1 MMKNQKALQFK
12 NINHYIGIFL
22 IIFHLFGV
30 YFIRFSQYSDYVV
43 NLTSF
48 NLIACFLIFFLLNKK
63 LLLNIWAIII
73 IVFGM
78 IVEIIGV
85 QTNLLFGTYS
95 YGDILGL
102 KVFDVPLAIGFNWL
116 VLSICSRDFI
126 SIFNLGTKAKFIL
139 AAIFLVIID
148 LIIEPVAVSLDFW
161 QWEGG
166 VIPLYNYLSW
176 LLIAIVIQIVLFKA
190 KIETNR
196 LFSFYYLFVQLIF
209 FSLLLIFQ

>member
-1 MMKNQKALQFK
+1 MKNQKALQFK

-30 YFIRFSQYSDYVV
+30 YFIRFSHYSDYVV

-126 SIFNLGTKAKFIL
+126 SIFNLGTKAKVIL

-166 VIPLYNYLSW
+166 VVPLYNYFSW

-209 FSLLLIFQ
+209 FSLLLIFH

>member
-95 YGDILGL
+95 YGDIL
-102 KVFDVPLAIGFNWL
+102 D
-116 VLSICSRDFI
+116 
-126 SIFNLGTKAKFIL
+126 
-139 AAIFLVIID
+139 
-148 LIIEPVAVSLDFW
+148 
-161 QWEGG
+161 
-166 VIPLYNYLSW
+166 
-176 LLIAIVIQIVLFKA
+176 
-190 KIETNR
+190 
-196 LFSFYYLFVQLIF
+196 
-209 FSLLLIFQ
+209 

>member
-1 MMKNQKALQFK
+1 
-12 NINHYIGIFL
+12 
-22 IIFHLFGV
+22 
-30 YFIRFSQYSDYVV
+30 
-43 NLTSF
+43 
-48 NLIACFLIFFLLNKK
+48 
-63 LLLNIWAIII
+63 
-73 IVFGM
+73 M

-85 QTNLLFGTYS
+85 QTNLLFGTYL

-126 SIFNLGTKAKFIL
+126 SIFNLSTNAKIIFS
-139 AAIFLVIID
+139 AIFLVLID

-176 LLIAIVIQIVLFKA
+176 LVIAIVIQIVLFKA

-196 LFSFYYLFVQLIF
+196 LFSFYYLFVQFIF

>member
-1 MMKNQKALQFK
+1 MKNQKALQFK

-30 YFIRFSQYSDYVV
+30 YFIRLSQYSDYVV

-126 SIFNLGTKAKFIL
+126 SIFNLGTKAKVIL

-166 VIPLYNYLSW
+166 VVPLYNYFSW